1 MTMAYNNRYQYETSP
16 RKLQPEYEPIRK
28 KYPKKSTAIKTKKES
43 KTKAK
48 PQAKKQSQLKVMF
61 YVAIGFIILFA
72 ISYRNSVINEKFSE
86 IKTLKSNLAAIQ
98 KENEQLEV
106 NIENNLNL
114 KTVEQSAK
122 EMLGMQKLDNSQT
135 VYVNLPKEDYVEP
148 ATEEIIKEDNSN
160 WFEKVINFITG
171 K

>member
-1 MTMAYNNRYQYETSP
+1 MAYNSRYQYETSP
-16 RKLQPEYEPIRK
+16 RKLQPEYRPTKK
-28 KYPKKSTAIKTKKES
+28 KYPKKSTAKKAVVPKKVE
-43 KTKAK
+43 KKQVK
-48 PQAKKQSQLKVMF
+48 KQAKSQIKVMA
-61 YVAIGFIILFA
+61 YVAVGFIILFA

-114 KTVEQSAK
+114 QTVEQSAK
-122 EMLGMQKLDNSQT
+122 ELLGMQKLEKSQT
-135 VYVNLPKEDYVEP
+135 VYINLPKQDYIEP
-148 ATEEIIKEDNSN
+148 ATEEIVKEDNLSL
-160 WFEKVINFITG
+160 WEKIVNFIMG